1 MIIKGVALEEIRTKK
16 GSLVY
21 KVLMK
26 DGDVQ
31 KVVSVMTKKEHILN
45 KETDW
50 NISFGVKLEF
60 EKN

>member
-16 GSLVY
+16 GAFVY
-21 KVLMK
+21 KVLVK
-26 DGDVQ
+26 DENMQ
-31 KVVSVMTKKEHILN
+31 KVISIMTKKEHPLN
-45 KETDW
+45 KDSDW